1 MQTEHNLLADPCPPN
16 SMLNRLAHNVLKY
29 QQLKNENLDD
39 LIDYPYLGMDRE
51 AKKLGLR
58 SAKELVQVY
67 QKCVSENPEPSAPPM
82 DGGRRRSR
90 KYKNRRSSKR
100 SKRCK
105 RSRRRN

>member
-16 SMLNRLAHNVLKY
+16 SMLKRLAHNVLKY

-51 AKKLGLR
+51 AKKLGL